1 MSNEITTVKG
11 LLSQENVKQKFTD
24 ILREN
29 APAAMANLAI
39 MVNNSVA
46 LSKCQPMTIISA
58 AVIAATLKLPLDPNL
73 GYAYVIPYGDKAQFQ
88 MGAKGFTQL
97 AWRTGQYKT
106 LNVCEV
112 CDGELVAHDKFK
124 GEYILDENKKKSDK
138 VIGYYAYFK
147 LINGGEKGDFWSVE
161 KITKH
166 ANRFSQ
172 MYKRGSG
179 LWKDDFDGMAK
190 KTVMKNLLA
199 KWGILSI
206 EMQSAVKYD
215 QGIIRDIESAEVE
228 YVDNGDKPHE
238 VEKPKNPL
246 GRPPKKTLTENPPV
260 GEPLNPPADDR
271 NKVKDVPEDL
281 KNYPSTE
288 DESSTEMKS
297 DPARGEYPPPP
308 PRLF

>member
-1 MSNEITTVKG
+1 MENQNKLVTVKG
-11 LLSQENVKQKFTD
+11 LLSQENVRAKFTE

-39 MVNNSVA
+39 MVNNSAA

-88 MGAKGFTQL
+88 VGAKGFTQL

-106 LNVCEV
+106 LNVVEV
-112 CDGELVAHDKFK
+112 CEGELVSHDKFR
-124 GEYILDENKKKSDK
+124 GEYILDESKKTSDK
-138 VIGYYAYFK
+138 IIGYYAFFK
-147 LINGGEKGDFWSVE
+147 LINGGEKGDFWSVD

-199 KWGILSI
+199 KWGILSVD
-206 EMQSAVKYD
+206 MQFAVKFD
-215 QGIIRDIESAEVE
+215 QGVVKDIDTEEVE
-228 YVDNGDKPHE
+228 YLDNEPVHTIEETPQALKVETPKP
-238 VEKPKNPL
+238 
-246 GRPPKKTLTENPPV
+246 TE
-260 GEPLNPPADDR
+260 GKL
-271 NKVKDVPEDL
+271 L
-281 KNYPSTE
+281 
-288 DESSTEMKS
+288 
-297 DPARGEYPPPP
+297 
-308 PRLF
+308 